1 MNKLFVG
8 LLLTLFISTFAY
20 ATIKQSGTG
29 PVVESEHSVIYIMN
43 GQISTGAGETIT
55 IYPGARTF
63 HAKVVGTGAVTATV
77 IIQVSNDGTTWIDT
91 TTSPHIALSGTTSDA
106 DGFSMIAKWSYVRAY
121 VNAITGDGWT
131 ALIVASL
138 YGHIDIVALL
148 LKQPGIDVN
157 VQNNEGKTAL
167 DEANY
172 MPEVQEIL
180 KRHRRLEVGLPL
192 AEKKIPLGK

>member
-121 VNAITGDGWT
+121 VNAISGTGAAVTVTMG
-131 ALIVASL
+131 V
-138 YGHIDIVALL
+138 
-148 LKQPGIDVN
+148 
-157 VQNNEGKTAL
+157 
-167 DEANY
+167 
-172 MPEVQEIL
+172 
-180 KRHRRLEVGLPL
+180 
-192 AEKKIPLGK
+192 